1 MPSSEIIPS
10 RSILTGLAAR
20 ALLSG
25 TCGCLAS
32 AAALALVARAEG
44 KAAAQPLNATGHW
57 LHGDRVARFRGLDAV
72 HTGTG
77 FATHLA
83 ATIFWA
89 GFFEAWEGPSRRPGR
104 LGRAA
109 AVAAL
114 AAAVDYTITPHR
126 FTPGWELVLSKRGMA
141 LAYAAMALGFVAT
154 PG

>member
-1 MPSSEIIPS
+1 MSTIA
-10 RSILTGLAAR
+10 GR

-57 LHGDRVARFRGLDAV
+57 LHGDRVARFRGIDAAR
-72 HTGTG
+72 TGTG
-77 FATHLA
+77 LATHFA
-83 ATIFWA
+83 ATVFWA
-89 GFFEAWEGPSRRPGR
+89 GFFEAWEGPRRRPGR
-104 LGRAA
+104 MGRAT

-126 FTPGWELVLSKRGMA
+126 FTPGWELVLSRRGMA
-141 LAYAAMALGFVAT
+141 LAYAAMAAGFAAT